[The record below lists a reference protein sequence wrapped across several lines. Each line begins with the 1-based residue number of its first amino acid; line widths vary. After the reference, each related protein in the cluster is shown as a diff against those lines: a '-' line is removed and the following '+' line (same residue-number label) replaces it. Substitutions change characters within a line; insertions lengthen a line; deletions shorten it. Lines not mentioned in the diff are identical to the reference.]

1 VLELDVSQDRD
12 GCAVSPELAER
23 LLRRLLLSLCKV
35 VARGEALRIASSR
48 RGGMC
53 LLTIARPR
61 LLDGYSEAQL
71 VDPAFD
77 PSGGDAAQSVGLG
90 FALRLVRGLA
100 RVGGGSLIFDEHRI
114 SLELPA
120 QGG

>member
-1 VLELDVSQDRD
+1 M
-12 GCAVSPELAER
+12 SPELAER

-35 VARGEALRIASSR
+35 VSRGEALRIGATR
-48 RGGMC
+48 RGSTC

-61 LLDGYSEAQL
+61 LLDGYNEAQL
-71 VDPAFD
+71 IDPAFD

-100 RVGGGSLIFDEHRI
+100 RVGGGSLIFDAHRI
-114 SLELPA
+114 TLELPA
-120 QGG
+120 LEG